1 MKLGTLFTVNAVIA
15 GLFGLAFIFAPAR
28 TLASYGVTTDAQ
40 FAFVA
45 QLFGTAL
52 LGYAILTWSARSA
65 GDSAARSA
73 IVLALFVSDAV
84 GFVIALMAQ
93 IRGVVNQL
101 GWSTV
106 VIYLLL
112 ALGFAY
118 FQFTKAA
125 SD

>member
-1 MKLGTLFTVNAVIA
+1 MKLGTLFIINAVIA

-45 QLFGTAL
+45 QLFGAAL
-52 LGYAILTWSARSA
+52 LGYAVLTWSARNA
-65 GDSAARSA
+65 GDSATRAA
-73 IVLALFVSDAV
+73 VVLALFVSDGV